1 MNRIVVTLL
10 LLTLATVAPRVA
22 FAEKAVCPVCKVK
35 EGATKP
41 EKAEAFRTH
50 EGVRYAFCSD
60 KCAREFDIDPIAFLP
75 PKFPRP
81 APEIGLSDL
90 GGKAL
95 SPSLQGKVV
104 LVDFWATWCAPCQKS
119 MPELQALH
127 DKYSDR
133 GFSVVG
139 VSVDERAAGSSDDGL
154 EGKIKRFVTKKKI
167 TYPIAIDSKTSP
179 LWEQYRVKAVPAAF
193 LIDRKGR
200 IVAQWTGVPPKARD
214 VEKELLAVLPT
225 SRL

>member
-1 MNRIVVTLL
+1 MNRIAVTLL
-10 LLTLATVAPRVA
+10 LMILATVTPRVA
-22 FAEKAVCPVCKVK
+22 FAEKAVCLVCKVK

-41 EKAEAFRTH
+41 EKAEAFRMH

-60 KCAREFDIDPIAFLP
+60 KCAKEFDTDAVAFLP

-81 APEIGLSDL
+81 APEMALSDL

-95 SPSLQGKVV
+95 RPSLEGKVV

-119 MPELQALH
+119 MPELQSLH
-127 DKYSDR
+127 EKYSDR

-139 VSVDERAAGSSDDGL
+139 VSVDERAATSSDDGL
-154 EGKIKRFVTKKKI
+154 DAKIKKFVTKKKI
-167 TYPIAIDSKTSP
+167 TYPIAIDSKRSP

-200 IVAQWTGVPPKARD
+200 IVAQWTGVPPRASE
-214 VEKELLAVLPT
+214 VEKELVAVLGR
-225 SRL
+225 SG